1 MKKALFVDC
10 CLRKG
15 SNTKKLA
22 DAFLEE
28 LKDYDIKHLI
38 LEDENLQPL
47 VGEFFE
53 ERQKLLDEGNRD
65 HPRFKYAHEFAQ
77 ADLIIVAAPFWDLCF
92 PALLKIYIENISVD
106 GITFDSTAFGLTG
119 LCKANNLVY
128 LTTRGGIYENN
139 DSELAIPI
147 FREMC
152 KFFGIK
158 HFDYVAADG
167 MNVEGFDAESSL
179 ENAKQKARELARTL

>member
-28 LKDYDIKHLI
+28 LKGYDVKHLI
-38 LEDENLQPL
+38 LENENLQPL

-53 ERQKLLDEGNRD
+53 ERQKLLDDNNRD
-65 HPRFKYAHEFAQ
+65 HSRFKYAHEFAE

-106 GITFDSTAFGLTG
+106 GITFDSTALGLTG

-139 DSELAIPI
+139 ESELAIPI
-147 FREMC
+147 FKEMC

-179 ENAKQKARELARTL
+179 ENAKQKAKELAKTL

>member
-1 MKKALFVDC
+1 MKKALYIDC

-28 LKDYDIKHLI
+28 LNGYDVKHLI
-38 LEDENLQPL
+38 LENENLQPL

-53 ERQKLLDEGNRD
+53 ERQKLLDDNNRN

-106 GITFDSTAFGLTG
+106 GITFDSTRLGLTG
-119 LCKANNLVY
+119 LCKANSLVY
-128 LTTRGGIYENN
+128 LTTRGGVYEND

-147 FREMC
+147 FRQMC

-167 MNVEGFDAESSL
+167 MNVEGFDAVSSL
-179 ENAKQKARELARTL
+179 ENAKQKAKELAKTL